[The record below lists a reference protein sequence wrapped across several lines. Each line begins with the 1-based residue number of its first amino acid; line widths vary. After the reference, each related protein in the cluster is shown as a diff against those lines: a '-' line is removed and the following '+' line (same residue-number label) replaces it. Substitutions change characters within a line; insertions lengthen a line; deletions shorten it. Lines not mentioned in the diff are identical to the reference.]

1 MPEFLP
7 TILAQLDF
15 LGSAIGVAASIVV
28 SFVVITLVASYFRFQ
43 RILELAEKKQP
54 EEESGVMSSDVLRVQ
69 LARYLT
75 GCSRRGTSFS
85 MALVRPDNPNVPV
98 HMGSPL
104 ADAIRH
110 AVRHDDTICILDEQT
125 AVLLAESEPEDAES
139 ILTRVVQDIS
149 KGNPDLSNEPMRVG
163 IASCPGHGAR
173 GKELIAVALEALEQ
187 TAEGR
192 PIVMPEIIIV
202 EAEEEEDEEET
213 DVDVAEVA
221 DDHSEDEEEAD
232 VHETEAA
239 DDHPGDEEETEA
251 GGWRGRRKDALLDP
265 VTGVL
270 KPSAVSA
277 YMQRLMSELRYKK
290 KKVALFCIGVNN
302 MEHIA
307 RFHGDQAAD
316 DILAGVS
323 GILQEHLRAS
333 DLIGRH
339 EKYAFLALVQCS
351 LEEAELIG
359 RRISTLVHQAEFMSG
374 RKKLKTTITLGVSAY
389 PDHGRNLH
397 QLYTAGQKVLDHS
410 RANDIRA
417 YAVYD
422 PAIHDKVPSKPM
434 KSIKSLKA

>member
-1 MPEFLP
+1 MPAFLP
-7 TILAQLDF
+7 TILAQFDF
-15 LGSAIGVAASIVV
+15 LGSAIGVVVSIVV
-28 SFVVITLVASYFRFQ
+28 SFALITLVASYYRFQ
-43 RILELAEKKQP
+43 HILELAEKEKP
-54 EEESGVMSSDVLRVQ
+54 EEAGVVTGDFLRVQ

-75 GCSRRGTSFS
+75 ACSRRGSSFS
-85 MALVRPDNPNVPV
+85 VALVRTINPDVPARMSAV
-98 HMGSPL
+98 L
-104 ADAIRH
+104 ADAIDH
-110 AVRHDDTICILDEQT
+110 AVREDDATCILDERT
-125 AVLLAESEPEDAES
+125 AVLIAESEPEDAEN
-139 ILTRVVQDIS
+139 ILTRILNEVS
-149 KGNPDLSNEPMRVG
+149 KAYPDLSKEQMRVG
-163 IASCPGHGAR
+163 IASYPGHGAR
-173 GKELIAVALEALEQ
+173 GKELISVALEGLEQ
-187 TAEGR
+187 TDEVR
-192 PIVMPEIIIV
+192 PIVMPEILI
-202 EAEEEEDEEET
+202 EEPEEEPDEEQ
-213 DVDVAEVA
+213 
-221 DDHSEDEEEAD
+221 EAD
-232 VHETEAA
+232 VHEADAA
-239 DDHPGDEEETEA
+239 VDLPEDEEEEEST
-251 GGWRGRRKDALLDP
+251 GWRGRRKDAVLDP

-290 KKVALFCIGVNN
+290 KNVALFCIGVNN

-323 GILQEHLRAS
+323 AVLQKRLRAT

-359 RRISTLVHQAEFMSG
+359 RRISTLVHQAEFRSEG
-374 RKKLKTTITLGVSAY
+374 KKLKTTVTLGVSTY
-389 PDHGRNLH
+389 PEHGRNLH

-422 PAIHDKVPSKPM
+422 PEIHDKVPSKPM